1 MVARGARGVGRH
13 SCEDGFVWAAMNWYA
28 VLSVHR
34 GAALPAARVIVI
46 AVPATLAFLY
56 WYLIVRRRGP
66 R

>member
-1 MVARGARGVGRH
+1 MIRRRGP
-13 SCEDGFVWAAMNWYA
+13 CEDGDVRASII
-28 VLSVHR
+28 LSAGLYVHR

-46 AVPATLAFLY
+46 AVPVMVAFLY